1 MIKIIDELISNDIMM
16 YIFYFC
22 YIKGKDK
29 TVKLSDIRQ
38 EVQKISEAIASVL
51 NMDVIISDNEFKKI
65 GDTKKH
71 FDEEVKIIKDTYVI
85 GKVVKS
91 GKPVVISGMEESENC
106 IVCDEKGKCKLKAM
120 ICNPIKYNNQA
131 IGAIGLIAISE
142 EYKKILLENQVNL
155 IEFLDRMGDLIVSKL
170 MEKEASNKLEVI
182 KNQLLSIMDSIDEG
196 VIAADEN
203 GYIVY
208 TNSVINDALGLTP
221 EESMKKR
228 IYDVLPQSYVKK
240 LVKENKQ
247 FSNIEISINKN
258 NNDLHALISG
268 KTVQLGAKSA
278 GSILTFRKMDDVYK
292 VINEMSLSNVTTS
305 FDDIIGNSE
314 EIVKVKEKA
323 KMVANSNSTI
333 LILGE
338 SGTGKELFAR
348 AIHESS
354 NRKNK
359 PFIAFNCAAI
369 PENLIESELFGYEEG
384 AFTGAVRGG
393 KPGKFQLAQGGTI
406 FLDEIGDM
414 PLHLQTKLLRVLQE
428 KSIEKIGGHKSIP
441 IDTRVIAAT
450 NKELDKMAEAGE
462 FREDLY
468 YRLNVIPINIP
479 PLRERKGDIKIILEY
494 LLKVYNKKL
503 NKNIKGFSSN
513 VESVLLNNKW
523 KGNVRELENVVEYSV
538 NMETTSY
545 ITMNSIPQK
554 ILDTEGVAARH
565 VSIVPIQEMEEK
577 LIKQALMVYG
587 DSVTGKAMAAEALNI
602 SMATLY
608 RKIKEYNL

>member
-1 MIKIIDELISNDIMM
+1 
-16 YIFYFC
+16 
-22 YIKGKDK
+22 
-29 TVKLSDIRQ
+29 
-38 EVQKISEAIASVL
+38 
-51 NMDVIISDNEFKKI
+51 MDVIISDNEFKKI

-247 FSNIEISINKN
+247 FSNIEISINKS

-494 LLKVYNKKL
+494 LLRVYNKKL

-565 VSIVPIQEMEEK
+565 TVIVPIQKMEEK

-587 DSVTGKAMAAEALNI
+587 DSVAGKAMAAEALNI

>member
-1 MIKIIDELISNDIMM
+1 
-16 YIFYFC
+16 
-22 YIKGKDK
+22 
-29 TVKLSDIRQ
+29 VKLSDIRH

-71 FDEEVKIIKDTYVI
+71 FDEEVKIIKDTYVL

-120 ICNPIKYNNQA
+120 ICNPIKYNDQT

-142 EYKKILLENQVNL
+142 EYKKILLENQSNL

-170 MEKEASNKLEVI
+170 MEKEASNKLEVV

-208 TNSVINDALGLTP
+208 TNSVINNALGVTL
-221 EESMKKR
+221 EESKKKR
-228 IYDVLPQSYVKK
+228 IYDVMPQSYIKK

-247 FSNIEISINKN
+247 FSNIEITISKN
-258 NNDLHALISG
+258 NNELHALISG

-305 FDDIIGNSE
+305 FDDIIGSSE
-314 EIVKVKEKA
+314 EIVQVKEKA

-428 KSIEKIGGHKSIP
+428 KSLEKVGGHKSIP
-441 IDTRVIAAT
+441 IDARVIAAT

-494 LLKVYNKKL
+494 LLKIYNKKL

-554 ILDTEGVAARH
+554 ILETEGVAARH
-565 VSIVPIQEMEEK
+565 PAIVPIQEMEEK
-577 LIKQALMVYG
+577 LIKQALSVYG
-587 DSVTGKAMAAEALNI
+587 DSVTGKAMAAEALKI

>member
-1 MIKIIDELISNDIMM
+1 
-16 YIFYFC
+16 
-22 YIKGKDK
+22 
-29 TVKLSDIRQ
+29 
-38 EVQKISEAIASVL
+38 
-51 NMDVIISDNEFKKI
+51 MDVIISDNEFKKI

-85 GKVVKS
+85 GKVVRS

-120 ICNPIKYNNQA
+120 ICNPIKYNDQT

-142 EYKKILLENQVNL
+142 EYKKILLENQSNL

-170 MEKEASNKLEVI
+170 MEKEASNKLEVV

-208 TNSVINDALGLTP
+208 TNSVINDALGLTH
-221 EESMKKR
+221 EESLKKR

-278 GSILTFRKMDDVYK
+278 GSILTLKKMDDVYK

-314 EIVKVKEKA
+314 EIVQVKEKA

-554 ILDTEGVAARH
+554 ILDTEGIAARH
-565 VSIVPIQEMEEK
+565 TAIIPIQEMEEK

-587 DSVTGKAMAAEALNI
+587 DSVTGKAMAADALKI

>member
-1 MIKIIDELISNDIMM
+1 
-16 YIFYFC
+16 
-22 YIKGKDK
+22 
-29 TVKLSDIRQ
+29 
-38 EVQKISEAIASVL
+38 
-51 NMDVIISDNEFKKI
+51 MDVIISDNEFKKI

-85 GKVVKS
+85 GKVVRS

-120 ICNPIKYNNQA
+120 ICNPIKYNDQT

-142 EYKKILLENQVNL
+142 EYKKTLLENQQNL
-155 IEFLDRMGDLIVSKL
+155 IEFLDRMGNLIVSKL

-208 TNSVINDALGLTP
+208 TNSVINDALGLTT
-221 EESMKKR
+221 EESKKKR

-268 KTVQLGAKSA
+268 KTVQLGEKSA
-278 GSILTFRKMDDVYK
+278 GSILTLKKMDDVYK

-323 KMVANSNSTI
+323 KIVANSNSTI

-565 VSIVPIQEMEEK
+565 ASIVPIQEMEEK
-577 LIKQALMVYG
+577 LIKQALMAYG
-587 DSVTGKAMAAEALNI
+587 DSVTGKAMAADALKI

>member
-1 MIKIIDELISNDIMM
+1 
-16 YIFYFC
+16 
-22 YIKGKDK
+22 
-29 TVKLSDIRQ
+29 VKLSDIRQ

-247 FSNIEISINKN
+247 FSNIEISINKS

-494 LLKVYNKKL
+494 LLRVYNKKL

-565 VSIVPIQEMEEK
+565 TVIVPIQKMEEK

-587 DSVTGKAMAAEALNI
+587 DSVAGKAMAAEALNI

>member
-1 MIKIIDELISNDIMM
+1 MEGSNIM
-16 YIFYFC
+16 
-22 YIKGKDK
+22 
-29 TVKLSDIRQ
+29 KLSDIKY
-38 EVQKISEAIASVL
+38 EVQKISEAIGSVL
-51 NMDVIISDNEFKKI
+51 NMDVIISDCEFNKI

-71 FDEEVKIIKDTYVI
+71 FDEEVKIIKDSYII
-85 GKVVKS
+85 GKVVKT
-91 GKPVVISGMEESENC
+91 GKPVVVSSMEESENC
-106 IVCDEKGKCKLKAM
+106 IVCAEKEKCKLKAM
-120 ICNPIKYNNQA
+120 ICNPIKFENKTL
-131 IGAIGLIAISE
+131 GAIGLIAISE
-142 EYKKILLENQVNL
+142 TYKKTLLENQINL

-170 MEKEASNKLEVI
+170 LEKEASDKLQVV
-182 KNQLLSIMDSIDEG
+182 KNQLISIMDSIDEG
-196 VIAADEN
+196 IIAIDEN
-203 GYIVY
+203 GFIVY
-208 TNSVINDALGLTP
+208 TNSVINDTFNLTS
-221 EESMKKR
+221 EEIKKR
-228 IYDVLPQSYVKK
+228 KIYEILPQFYIKK
-240 LVKENKQ
+240 LVKENIQ
-247 FSNIEISINKN
+247 FSNIETAINKN
-258 NNDLHALISG
+258 GNDFHALISG
-268 KTVQLGAKSA
+268 KTVELGEKNA
-278 GSILTFRKMDDVYK
+278 GSILTFKKMADVYK
-292 VINEMSLSNVTTS
+292 VINEISFNNLSTS
-305 FDDIIGNSE
+305 FDDIIGNSV
-314 EIVKVKEKA
+314 EITQVKEKA
-323 KMVANSNSTI
+323 KKVANSNSTI

-393 KPGKFQLAQGGTI
+393 KTGKFQLAQGGTI

-428 KSIEKIGGHKSIP
+428 KAIEKIGGHKSIS
-441 IDTRVIAAT
+441 IDARVIAAT

-479 PLRERKGDIKIILEY
+479 PLRERTGDIKIILEY
-494 LLKVYNKKL
+494 FLKQYNKKL
-503 NKNIKGFSSN
+503 GKNIKGFSAN

-538 NMETTSY
+538 NMESTSY

-554 ILDTEGVAARH
+554 IKNSESNKSDYMN
-565 VSIVPIQEMEEK
+565 IIPIQEMEKK
-577 LIKQALMVYG
+577 LIQEALLLYG
-587 DSVTGKAMAAEALNI
+587 DSVTGKNMAADALKI

>member
-1 MIKIIDELISNDIMM
+1 
-16 YIFYFC
+16 
-22 YIKGKDK
+22 
-29 TVKLSDIRQ
+29 
-38 EVQKISEAIASVL
+38 
-51 NMDVIISDNEFKKI
+51 MDVIISDNEFKKI

-494 LLKVYNKKL
+494 LLRVYNKKL

-565 VSIVPIQEMEEK
+565 VSIVPIQKMEEK

-587 DSVTGKAMAAEALNI
+587 DSVAGKAMAAEALNI

>member
-1 MIKIIDELISNDIMM
+1 
-16 YIFYFC
+16 
-22 YIKGKDK
+22 
-29 TVKLSDIRQ
+29 
-38 EVQKISEAIASVL
+38 
-51 NMDVIISDNEFKKI
+51 MDVIISDNEFKKI

-91 GKPVVISGMEESENC
+91 GKPVVISSMEESENC

-494 LLKVYNKKL
+494 LLRVYNKKL

-565 VSIVPIQEMEEK
+565 VSIVPIQKMEEK

-587 DSVTGKAMAAEALNI
+587 DSVAGKAMAAEALNI

>member
-1 MIKIIDELISNDIMM
+1 
-16 YIFYFC
+16 
-22 YIKGKDK
+22 
-29 TVKLSDIRQ
+29 
-38 EVQKISEAIASVL
+38 
-51 NMDVIISDNEFKKI
+51 MDVIISDNEFKKI

-247 FSNIEISINKN
+247 FSNIEISINKS

-494 LLKVYNKKL
+494 LLRVYNKKL

-565 VSIVPIQEMEEK
+565 TVIVPIQKMEEK

-587 DSVTGKAMAAEALNI
+587 DSVAGKAMAAEALNI
-602 SMATLY
+602 SMATPY

>member
-1 MIKIIDELISNDIMM
+1 
-16 YIFYFC
+16 
-22 YIKGKDK
+22 
-29 TVKLSDIRQ
+29 
-38 EVQKISEAIASVL
+38 
-51 NMDVIISDNEFKKI
+51 MDVIISDNEFKKI

-155 IEFLDRMGDLIVSKL
+155 VEFLDRMGDLIVSKL

-247 FSNIEISINKN
+247 FSNIEISINKS

-494 LLKVYNKKL
+494 LLRVYNKKL

-565 VSIVPIQEMEEK
+565 TVIVPIQKMEEK

-587 DSVTGKAMAAEALNI
+587 DSVAGKAMAAEALNI

>member
-1 MIKIIDELISNDIMM
+1 
-16 YIFYFC
+16 
-22 YIKGKDK
+22 
-29 TVKLSDIRQ
+29 VKLSDIRH

-71 FDEEVKIIKDTYVI
+71 FDEEVKIIKDTYVL

-120 ICNPIKYNNQA
+120 ICNPIKYNDQT

-142 EYKKILLENQVNL
+142 EYKKTLLENQSNL

-170 MEKEASNKLEVI
+170 MEKEASNKLEVV

-208 TNSVINDALGLTP
+208 TNSVINNALGVTL

-228 IYDVLPQSYVKK
+228 IYDAMPQSYIKK

-247 FSNIEISINKN
+247 FSNIEITINKN
-258 NNDLHALISG
+258 NNELHALISG

-314 EIVKVKEKA
+314 EIVQVKEKA

-428 KSIEKIGGHKSIP
+428 KSIEKVGGHKSIP
-441 IDTRVIAAT
+441 IDARVIAAT

-494 LLKVYNKKL
+494 LLKIYNKKL

-554 ILDTEGVAARH
+554 ILETEGVAARH
-565 VSIVPIQEMEEK
+565 PAIVPIQEMEEK
-577 LIKQALMVYG
+577 LIKQALSVYG
-587 DSVTGKAMAAEALNI
+587 DSVTGKAMAAEALKI

>member
-1 MIKIIDELISNDIMM
+1 
-16 YIFYFC
+16 
-22 YIKGKDK
+22 
-29 TVKLSDIRQ
+29 
-38 EVQKISEAIASVL
+38 
-51 NMDVIISDNEFKKI
+51 
-65 GDTKKH
+65 
-71 FDEEVKIIKDTYVI
+71 
-85 GKVVKS
+85 
-91 GKPVVISGMEESENC
+91 
-106 IVCDEKGKCKLKAM
+106 
-120 ICNPIKYNNQA
+120 
-131 IGAIGLIAISE
+131 
-142 EYKKILLENQVNL
+142 
-155 IEFLDRMGDLIVSKL
+155 
-170 MEKEASNKLEVI
+170 
-182 KNQLLSIMDSIDEG
+182 
-196 VIAADEN
+196 
-203 GYIVY
+203 
-208 TNSVINDALGLTP
+208 
-221 EESMKKR
+221 
-228 IYDVLPQSYVKK
+228 
-240 LVKENKQ
+240 
-247 FSNIEISINKN
+247 
-258 NNDLHALISG
+258 
-268 KTVQLGAKSA
+268 
-278 GSILTFRKMDDVYK
+278 
-292 VINEMSLSNVTTS
+292 
-305 FDDIIGNSE
+305 
-314 EIVKVKEKA
+314 
-323 KMVANSNSTI
+323 
-333 LILGE
+333 
-338 SGTGKELFAR
+338 
-348 AIHESS
+348 
-354 NRKNK
+354 
-359 PFIAFNCAAI
+359 
-369 PENLIESELFGYEEG
+369 
-384 AFTGAVRGG
+384 
-393 KPGKFQLAQGGTI
+393 
-406 FLDEIGDM
+406 M

>member
-1 MIKIIDELISNDIMM
+1 M
-16 YIFYFC
+16 
-22 YIKGKDK
+22 
-29 TVKLSDIRQ
+29 KLSDIRQ

>member
-1 MIKIIDELISNDIMM
+1 M
-16 YIFYFC
+16 
-22 YIKGKDK
+22 
-29 TVKLSDIRQ
+29 KLSDIRQ

-314 EIVKVKEKA
+314 EIVKVKDKA

>member
-1 MIKIIDELISNDIMM
+1 
-16 YIFYFC
+16 
-22 YIKGKDK
+22 
-29 TVKLSDIRQ
+29 VKLSDIRH

-120 ICNPIKYNNQA
+120 ICNPIKYNDQT

-142 EYKKILLENQVNL
+142 EYKKTLLENQSNL

-170 MEKEASNKLEVI
+170 MEKEASNKLEVV

-208 TNSVINDALGLTP
+208 TNSVINNALGVTL
-221 EESMKKR
+221 EESKKKR
-228 IYDVLPQSYVKK
+228 IYDVMPQSYIKK

-247 FSNIEISINKN
+247 FSNIEITISKN
-258 NNDLHALISG
+258 NNELHALISG

-305 FDDIIGNSE
+305 FDDIIGSSE
-314 EIVKVKEKA
+314 EIVQVKEKA

-428 KSIEKIGGHKSIP
+428 KSLEKVGGHKSIP
-441 IDTRVIAAT
+441 IDARVIAAT

-494 LLKVYNKKL
+494 LLKIYNKKL

-554 ILDTEGVAARH
+554 ILETEGVAARH
-565 VSIVPIQEMEEK
+565 PAIVPIQEMEEK
-577 LIKQALMVYG
+577 LIKQALSVYG
-587 DSVTGKAMAAEALNI
+587 DSVTGKAMAAEALKI

>member
-1 MIKIIDELISNDIMM
+1 
-16 YIFYFC
+16 
-22 YIKGKDK
+22 
-29 TVKLSDIRQ
+29 VKLSDIRH

-71 FDEEVKIIKDTYVI
+71 FDEEVKIIKDTYVL

-120 ICNPIKYNNQA
+120 ICNPIKYNNQT
-131 IGAIGLIAISE
+131 IGAIGLIAISG
-142 EYKKILLENQVNL
+142 EYKKILLENQSNL

-170 MEKEASNKLEVI
+170 MEKEASNKLEVV

-208 TNSVINDALGLTP
+208 TNSVINNALGVTP

-228 IYDVLPQSYVKK
+228 IYDVMPQSYIKK

-247 FSNIEISINKN
+247 FSNIEITINKN
-258 NNDLHALISG
+258 NNELHALISG
-268 KTVQLGAKSA
+268 KTVQLGEKSA

-314 EIVKVKEKA
+314 EIVQVKEKA

-428 KSIEKIGGHKSIP
+428 KSIEKVGGHKSIP
-441 IDTRVIAAT
+441 IDARVIAAT

-494 LLKVYNKKL
+494 LLKIYNKKL

-554 ILDTEGVAARH
+554 ILETEGVAGRH
-565 VSIVPIQEMEEK
+565 TTIVPIQEMEEK
-577 LIKQALMVYG
+577 LIKQALSVYG
-587 DSVTGKAMAAEALNI
+587 DSVTGKAMAAEALKI

>member
-1 MIKIIDELISNDIMM
+1 
-16 YIFYFC
+16 
-22 YIKGKDK
+22 
-29 TVKLSDIRQ
+29 VKLSDIRH

-71 FDEEVKIIKDTYVI
+71 FDEEVKIIKDTYVL

-120 ICNPIKYNNQA
+120 ICNPIKYNDQT

-142 EYKKILLENQVNL
+142 EYKKTLLENQSNL

-170 MEKEASNKLEVI
+170 MEKEASNKLEVV

-208 TNSVINDALGLTP
+208 TNSVINNALGVTP

-228 IYDVLPQSYVKK
+228 IYDAMPQSYIKK

-247 FSNIEISINKN
+247 FSNIEITINKN
-258 NNDLHALISG
+258 NNELHALISG

-314 EIVKVKEKA
+314 EIVQVKEKA

-428 KSIEKIGGHKSIP
+428 KSIEKVGGHKSIP
-441 IDTRVIAAT
+441 IDARVIAAT

-494 LLKVYNKKL
+494 LLKIYNKKL

-554 ILDTEGVAARH
+554 ILETEGVSARH
-565 VSIVPIQEMEEK
+565 PAIVPIQEMEEK
-577 LIKQALMVYG
+577 LIKQALSVYG
-587 DSVTGKAMAAEALNI
+587 DSVTGKAMAAEALKI

>member
-1 MIKIIDELISNDIMM
+1 M
-16 YIFYFC
+16 
-22 YIKGKDK
+22 
-29 TVKLSDIRQ
+29 KLSDIRQ

-247 FSNIEISINKN
+247 FSNIEISINKS

-494 LLKVYNKKL
+494 LLRVYNKKL

-565 VSIVPIQEMEEK
+565 TVIVPIQKMEEK

-587 DSVTGKAMAAEALNI
+587 DSVAGKAMAAEALNI

>member
-1 MIKIIDELISNDIMM
+1 
-16 YIFYFC
+16 
-22 YIKGKDK
+22 
-29 TVKLSDIRQ
+29 
-38 EVQKISEAIASVL
+38 
-51 NMDVIISDNEFKKI
+51 
-65 GDTKKH
+65 
-71 FDEEVKIIKDTYVI
+71 
-85 GKVVKS
+85 
-91 GKPVVISGMEESENC
+91 MEESENC

>member
-1 MIKIIDELISNDIMM
+1 
-16 YIFYFC
+16 
-22 YIKGKDK
+22 
-29 TVKLSDIRQ
+29 
-38 EVQKISEAIASVL
+38 
-51 NMDVIISDNEFKKI
+51 MDVIISDNEFKKI

-85 GKVVKS
+85 GKVVRS

-120 ICNPIKYNNQA
+120 ICNPIKYNDQT

-142 EYKKILLENQVNL
+142 EYKKILLENQSNL

-170 MEKEASNKLEVI
+170 MEKEASNKLEVV

-208 TNSVINDALGLTP
+208 TNSVINSALGVTP

-228 IYDVLPQSYVKK
+228 IYDVMPQSYIKK

-247 FSNIEISINKN
+247 FSNIEITINKN
-258 NNDLHALISG
+258 NNELHALISG

-314 EIVKVKEKA
+314 EIVQVKEKA

-428 KSIEKIGGHKSIP
+428 KSIEKVGGHKSIP
-441 IDTRVIAAT
+441 IDARVIAAT

-468 YRLNVIPINIP
+468 YRLHVIPINIP

-494 LLKVYNKKL
+494 LLKIYNKKL

-554 ILDTEGVAARH
+554 ILETEGIAARH
-565 VSIVPIQEMEEK
+565 PAIVPIQEMEEK
-577 LIKQALMVYG
+577 LIKQALSVYG
-587 DSVTGKAMAAEALNI
+587 DSVTGKAMAAEALKI

>member
-1 MIKIIDELISNDIMM
+1 M
-16 YIFYFC
+16 
-22 YIKGKDK
+22 
-29 TVKLSDIRQ
+29 KLSDIRK

-71 FDEEVKIIKDTYVI
+71 FDEEVKIIKDSYVI
-85 GKVVKS
+85 GKVVKT
-91 GKPVVISGMEESENC
+91 GQPVVIAGMEDSENC
-106 IVCDEKGKCKLKAM
+106 IACDEKGKCKLKAM
-120 ICNPIKYNNQA
+120 ICNPIRLGNQT

-142 EYKKILLENQVNL
+142 EYKKTLLENQANL

-170 MEKEASNKLEVI
+170 LEREASNKLEVM
-182 KNQLLSIMDSIDEG
+182 KNQLISIMDSIDEG

-203 GYIVY
+203 GYVVY
-208 TNSVINDALGLTP
+208 ANSVIDKILHTTQEGT
-221 EESMKKR
+221 MKKR
-228 IYDVLPQSYVKK
+228 VYEILLQPYIKK

-247 FSNIEISINKN
+247 FSNIEITINRDGN
-258 NNDLHALISG
+258 EFHALISG
-268 KTVQLGAKSA
+268 KTVQLGGKSA
-278 GSILTFRKMDDVYK
+278 GSILTFKKMDDIYR
-292 VINEMSLSNVTTS
+292 VINEISLSHVSTS
-305 FDDIIGNSE
+305 FDDIVGNSQ
-314 EIVKVKEKA
+314 EIVQVKEKA

-354 NRKNK
+354 NRRNK

-393 KPGKFQLAQGGTI
+393 KAGKFQLAHGGTI

-414 PLHLQTKLLRVLQE
+414 PIHLQTKLLRVLQE
-428 KSIEKIGGHKSIP
+428 KSVEKIGGHKSIP

-450 NKELDKMAEAGE
+450 NKELDKMAETGE

-479 PLRERKGDIKIILEY
+479 PLRERKGDIKIILEHF
-494 LLKVYNKKL
+494 LKVYNKKL
-503 NKNIKGFSSN
+503 NKNIKGFSAN

-554 ILDTEGVAARH
+554 MRESEGA
-565 VSIVPIQEMEEK
+565 SMDGSGIVPLQEMEK
-577 LIKQALMVYG
+577 NLISQALSFYG
-587 DSVTGKAMAAEALNI
+587 DSVTGKAAAAEALNI

-608 RKIKEYNL
+608 RKIKEYNIQII

>member
-1 MIKIIDELISNDIMM
+1 
-16 YIFYFC
+16 
-22 YIKGKDK
+22 
-29 TVKLSDIRQ
+29 
-38 EVQKISEAIASVL
+38 
-51 NMDVIISDNEFKKI
+51 MDVIISDNEFKKI

-441 IDTRVIAAT
+441 I
-450 NKELDKMAEAGE
+450 
-462 FREDLY
+462 
-468 YRLNVIPINIP
+468 NIP

-494 LLKVYNKKL
+494 LLRVYNKKL

-565 VSIVPIQEMEEK
+565 VSIVPIQKMEEK

-587 DSVTGKAMAAEALNI
+587 DSVAGKAMAAEALNI